1 MREKKRKESKAE
13 MEKVGQRKE
22 TLCRVLDSPIV
33 TVNDDEFISAL
44 QLPNKRWPEV
54 EKLLWMK
61 VRNIQMHEAANYH
74 THNNTADSH

>member
-1 MREKKRKESKAE
+1 MHDVKYCKSLMQSFHSCMREKKRKESKAE

-44 QLPNKRWPEV
+44 QLLNKRWPEV
-54 EKLLWMK
+54 EKLL
-61 VRNIQMHEAANYH
+61 
-74 THNNTADSH
+74 

>member
-1 MREKKRKESKAE
+1 MGEKKRKESEAE

-44 QLPNKRWPEV
+44 QSPNKRRPEV
-54 EKLLWMK
+54 EKPLWMK
-61 VRNIQMHEAANYH
+61 VRNIRMHKAANYH
-74 THNNTADSH
+74 T